1 MDVNFVAYWADTAI
15 AETLW
20 KVNAA
25 LAENFSVELFDKR
38 SIKYSFL
45 SLTLQLHTALV
56 KENNTFWV
64 LSIVT
69 SKLSQYVY
77 CNVLYL
83 WCYYPFLYMVK
94 PLCT

>member
-25 LAENFSVELFDKR
+25 LTENFSVELFDKR
-38 SIKYSFL
+38 CIKYSFL
-45 SLTLQLHTALV
+45 CWTLQLHTALV

-83 WCYYPFLYMVK
+83 
-94 PLCT
+94 

>member
-25 LAENFSVELFDKR
+25 LTENFSVELFDKH

-45 SLTLQLHTALV
+45 
-56 KENNTFWV
+56 
-64 LSIVT
+64 
-69 SKLSQYVY
+69 
-77 CNVLYL
+77 C
-83 WCYYPFLYMVK
+83 
-94 PLCT
+94 